1 MSRSSKAE
9 LEHRIDEVYDL
20 LLSRVT
26 QRAIVGYAA
35 KKWGVSA
42 RQTRTYM
49 ARARRRMAELAAES
63 QAEKLAKAI
72 ADYDMLFAKQL
83 ATGRLA
89 EARQTLDSIVKL
101 CGLAAPERIELY
113 DFSSYTDKQL
123 AEEVA
128 HELPELIH
136 EAERLTRRAAPTDPG
151 TSTGDGPLDPPPP
164 DR

>member
-9 LEHRIDEVYDL
+9 VERRIDEVYDL

-26 QRAIVGYAA
+26 VRAIAGYCAA
-35 KKWGVSA
+35 KWGVSA
-42 RQTRTYM
+42 RQVRTYM
-49 ARARRRMAELAAES
+49 ARARERMAELAAET
-63 QAEKLAKAI
+63 QTDKLAKAI

-83 ATGRLA
+83 AAGRLA

-113 DFSSYTDKQL
+113 DFSSYSDKQL

-128 HELPELIH
+128 RELPELIH
-136 EAERLTRRAAPTDPG
+136 EAERLTRRTA
-151 TSTGDGPLDPPPP
+151 GPHQDQGGPAGELGPPLP
-164 DR
+164 DA

>member
-1 MSRSSKAE
+1 MSRSSRAE
-9 LEHRIDEVYDL
+9 LERRVDEVYDL

-26 QRAIVGYAA
+26 CRAITGYAA

-49 ARARRRMAELAAES
+49 ARARLRMAELAAES
-63 QAEKLAKAI
+63 RPEQLAKAI

-83 ATGRLA
+83 AAGHLS

-101 CGLAAPERIELY
+101 CGLAAPERVELY
-113 DFSSYTDKQL
+113 DFSSYSDKQL
-123 AEEVA
+123 AEEVSR
-128 HELPELIH
+128 ELPELIR
-136 EAERLTRRAAPTDPG
+136 EAERLTRRAPAQDQDAQRPD
-151 TSTGDGPLDPPPP
+151 DKLDPPLP